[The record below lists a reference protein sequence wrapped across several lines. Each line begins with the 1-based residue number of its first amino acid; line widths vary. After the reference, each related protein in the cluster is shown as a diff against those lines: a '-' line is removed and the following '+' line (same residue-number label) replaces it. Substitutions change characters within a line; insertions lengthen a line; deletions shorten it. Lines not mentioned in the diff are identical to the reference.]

1 VIRFKNTFVDDPNPK
16 SIFPS
21 FIGLDTIV
29 MDWLGQQGYERHKD
43 FIIKWEND
51 DDRLWVTFGIEALTD
66 TQIETLVGLKF
77 GEYLL

>member
-1 VIRFKNTFVDDPNPK
+1 
-16 SIFPS
+16 
-21 FIGLDTIV
+21 